1 MSDATIDPTC
11 EPPRL
16 GTLEAQVMDL
26 LWERGPGRIRDI
38 IDALPLDFAY
48 TTIATVVGNLQRKCL
63 VVAEREGRAVSFAA
77 RVTREEHTAAVMA
90 HALESSP
97 NRAASMLHFVESM
110 DESDMALLRGYLV
123 QRAEPAE
130 R

>member
-1 MSDATIDPTC
+1 MTDPATDPSC

-16 GTLEAQVMDL
+16 GTLEAQVMDV
-26 LWERGPGRIRDI
+26 LWNGGPARIRDVI
-38 IDALPLDFAY
+38 HALPQDFAY
-48 TTIATVVGNLQRKCL
+48 TTIATVLGNLQRKCL
-63 VVAEREGRAVSFAA
+63 VIPERDGRAVKYAA
-77 RVTREEHTAAVMA
+77 RVSREEHTAAVMA

-123 QRAEPAE
+123 QRAAPAE